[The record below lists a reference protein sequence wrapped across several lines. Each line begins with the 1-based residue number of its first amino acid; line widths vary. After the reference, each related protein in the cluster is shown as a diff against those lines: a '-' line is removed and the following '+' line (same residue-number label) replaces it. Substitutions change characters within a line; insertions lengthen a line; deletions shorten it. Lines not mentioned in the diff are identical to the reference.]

1 MYPPVAL
8 FQSQS
13 SSVGAVPYLLCSLM
27 CPLNKQ
33 SEVTPCA
40 SIVLDAGHTVGMR
53 CSPCPPPTCGLLGGE
68 TGEATTYA
76 ILRKA
81 QQWE

>member
-1 MYPPVAL
+1 MYPPIAL

-13 SSVGAVPYLLCSLM
+13 SSVDAIPYLFCRMM
-27 CPLNKQ
+27 CLLNKQ
-33 SEVTPCA
+33 PEVTPCP
-40 SIVLDAGHTVGMR
+40 SIVLDSGHTVGMR
-53 CSPCPPPTCGLLGGE
+53 CSPCPLGICGLLGGE

-76 ILRKA
+76 ILRKT